1 MRRGGRGSK
10 GSGGL
15 PKRPGGF
22 AAQGCDKQPRARV
35 RERCV
40 HHLERAQR
48 LQRPQRA
55 REHLRP
61 RVAEEVVIEVEV
73 TQARAA
79 AQARGEVPQRV
90 ARQLAAPER
99 ERRQPQHA
107 RQPLRQMLAA
117 HDRVTAL
124 GVELR
129 AAQVECPHLKHHK
142 AVRSITSIRMRGLR
156 SASSCVPPRSS
167 ARTYMPCMNVNI
179 RQEHVH
185 GYTHLARSASS
196 CVPPRT
202 SARVYIYIYIYIYIQ
217 HLCVPNTHAAE
228 EGEQAHLVVRQEP
241 GVPIA

>member
-1 MRRGGRGSK
+1 MRRSSRGGQ
-10 GSGGL
+10 GSGRL

-22 AAQGCDKQPRARV
+22 AAQGRDKQPRARV

-90 ARQLAAPER
+90 ARQLAAPEL
-99 ERRQPQHA
+99 ERRQPRHT

-117 HDRVTAL
+117 HDRVVAL

-129 AAQVECPHLKHHK
+129 AAQVECPHL
-142 AVRSITSIRMRGLR
+142 
-156 SASSCVPPRSS
+156 
-167 ARTYMPCMNVNI
+167 
-179 RQEHVH
+179 
-185 GYTHLARSASS
+185 
-196 CVPPRT
+196 
-202 SARVYIYIYIYIYIQ
+202 
-217 HLCVPNTHAAE
+217 HA
-228 EGEQAHLVVRQEP
+228 
-241 GVPIA
+241 